1 VSRFLFVLPPLTG
14 HANPAVGVGAALADR
29 GHEVAW
35 VAHAGAVGHLLPE
48 GDRVV
53 DCGDAFLDGNVALAP
68 DRERLR
74 GAAAL
79 QFLWDELIVPL
90 ARDQAPTV
98 DAAVADFRPDVVV
111 ADQQAFA
118 GPVVAE
124 RHGLPWVTSA
134 STSGEFADPLAMVPK
149 VAEWTTSTRDALL
162 AELGVPAERIGA
174 LDPRFSPTL
183 ILLYSTE
190 ALTGPLDVPSLVG
203 VGPTH
208 AARAA
213 GAATGSAPAGPGF
226 PWDWLDRHPAN
237 VLVSLGTLNGE
248 AGERFVSRVVEAVA
262 GEPFGAV
269 VVAPDGLLADVP
281 ENVLVRPSVPQ
292 VALLPHLDAVVC
304 HGGHNTV
311 CEALAHGLP
320 LVVAPIR
327 DDQPIVA
334 GQVVAAGAGERVTF
348 GRARPEAI
356 ADALRSVRTD
366 PAYREAAGRIADS
379 FVAAGGAERAAD
391 LLTDVALG
399 RPVAATPG
407 ATGTRIPVG
416 GSSS

>member
-1 VSRFLFVLPPLTG
+1 MSRFLFVVPPLAG
-14 HANPAVGVGAALADR
+14 HTNPAVGVALELAAR

-35 VAHAGAVGHLLPE
+35 VAHAAAVGHLLPD
-48 GDRVV
+48 GARVF
-53 DCGDAFLDGNVALAP
+53 DCGDAFLQGNAALRP
-68 DRERLR
+68 DRDPLR

-79 QFLWDELIVPL
+79 QFLWRELIVPL
-90 ARDQAPTV
+90 ARDMAEPV
-98 DAAVADFRPDVVV
+98 DAAVRAFAPDVVV

-124 RHGLPWVTSA
+124 RHGVPWVTSA
-134 STSGEFADPLAMVPK
+134 STSAEFADPLALVPK
-149 VAEWTTSTRDALL
+149 VAEWTATTRDAVL
-162 AELGVPAERIGA
+162 AELGVPASRLGS

-190 ALTGPLDVPSLVG
+190 ALTGPLDVPSLAG

-208 AARAA
+208 AGRPSTAE
-213 GAATGSAPAGPGF
+213 F
-226 PWDWLDRHPAN
+226 PWGWLDRHPAN
-237 VLVSLGTLNGE
+237 VLVSLGTLNSE
-248 AGERFVSRVVEAVA
+248 AGERFLSRVVDAVA
-262 GEPFGAV
+262 DQPFGAV
-269 VVAPDGLLADVP
+269 VVAPDGPADVP
-281 ENVLVRPSVPQ
+281 DNVLVRPFVPQ

-311 CEALAHGLP
+311 CEALAHGVP

-334 GQVVAAGAGERVTF
+334 GQVVAAGAGVRVTF
-348 GRARPEAI
+348 GRARPDQI

-366 PAYREAAGRIADS
+366 PAYRAAAGRIAAS
-379 FVAAGGAERAAD
+379 FAAAGGAGRAAD
-391 LLTDVALG
+391 LLLDVALG
-399 RPVAATPG
+399 RPVATTPE
-407 ATGTRIPVG
+407 AAPTRTSVG